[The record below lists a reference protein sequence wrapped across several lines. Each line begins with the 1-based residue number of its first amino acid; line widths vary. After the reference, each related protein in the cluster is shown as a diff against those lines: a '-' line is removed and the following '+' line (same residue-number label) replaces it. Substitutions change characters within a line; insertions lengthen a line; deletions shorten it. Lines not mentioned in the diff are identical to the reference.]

1 MKFQCCTRDEGGP
14 FGVGVQAQ
22 TSNHPALLGLR
33 VQVVSSWETAQN
45 MCQIR
50 DRKMSTSELSITHR
64 DVENNVKIGLVP
76 LPQDKSNGYLIT
88 ELDGVRCG
96 DSMIL
101 FLALVRNVRTCRSD
115 VKGNAQ
121 VIDTT
126 RVKVP
131 MPSTGTEQLVVAMKP
146 VNAGGVKELC
156 HSDFI
161 FVSTNSLGGT
171 L

>member
-1 MKFQCCTRDEGGP
+1 MKFQCCTKDEGGP

-45 MCQIR
+45 MRQVR
-50 DRKMSTSELSITHR
+50 NRKMSTSELSITHR
-64 DVENNVKIGLVP
+64 DVVTNVKTGLVP
-76 LPQDKSNGYLIT
+76 LPQDKSNSYLIT
-88 ELDGVRCG
+88 ELDSVRCG

-101 FLALVRNVRTCRSD
+101 FLALVWNVRTCRSD
-115 VKGNAQ
+115 AKGKIQ

-126 RVKVP
+126 RMKVP
-131 MPSTGTEQLVVAMKP
+131 TPSTGTEQLVVVKKS
-146 VNAGGVKELC
+146 VNADGAKGLC
-156 HSDFI
+156 YSDFI
-161 FVSTNSLGGT
+161 LVSTNSLGGT